1 MSKSSAIE
9 LVRILTLFHA
19 TTTTKRTKIH
29 LSRAGSWTEIYYA
42 RAIMKPIYQASTRR
56 R

>member
-19 TTTTKRTKIH
+19 TTTKIH
-29 LSRAGSWTEIYYA
+29 LSCAGSWTETYYA
-42 RAIMKPIYQASTRR
+42 RAIMKSIYQASTRR

>member
-19 TTTTKRTKIH
+19 TTATTKIH